1 MNKQELINA
10 IAADT
15 GMTKTAVK
23 IMLQSFEFRVTEA
36 LANGEMVRMVGFG
49 TFKAVKRAQREGRN
63 PKTGEPITIP
73 AATVPRFVAGK
84 GLREAVNL

>member
-1 MNKQELINA
+1 MNKQELVKA
-10 IAADT
+10 IAADAGIT
-15 GMTKTAVK
+15 QTAARAA
-23 IMLQSFEFRVTEA
+23 LQAFEFRVTEA
-36 LANGEMVRMVGFG
+36 LSSGEDVTLVGFG

-84 GLREAVNL
+84 GLKEAVK